1 MAAAMLKQTR
11 TQILLSL
18 NAVAILIAGVVVA
31 GAIWIPKE
39 TTFRVVS
46 EHSDVSD
53 ENAEEVSL
61 LDSVLES
68 LDLVG
73 GTKQAGASGGSSGG
87 SLTISGSNS
96 GGGTSSSTYREVVQN
111 AEPATSGNVPPGEL
125 WNETSLTIYQSAD
138 QDICVDSSLS
148 DLGDMYWQ
156 TSNTGV
162 ISKFYAQA
170 RTRLGYS
177 AERCRYPMITG
188 TGTTTITAGTYDGTR
203 RDTLTVTVIAV
214 PVEQW
219 KREVLTLVNQERAK
233 AGLGAL
239 SWGSTCEGAAQ
250 LRAREIMTKYDHNR
264 PDGSS
269 WQTACPIPSTGGTA
283 GENLAAGNTAVS
295 PRTVVATW
303 MGSPTH
309 KANIL
314 NGKFTKMSVGFVYDG
329 SSQYKT
335 YWSQFFSTY

>member
-18 NAVAILIAGVVVA
+18 NAVAIVVAGVVVA

-46 EHSDVSD
+46 ERSDVSD
-53 ENAEEVSL
+53 ENAEEIAL
-61 LDSVLES
+61 FDSALES
-68 LDLVG
+68 LEFSG
-73 GTKQAGASGGSSGG
+73 SSSSGTQVSGGSNGGG
-87 SLTISGSNS
+87 S
-96 GGGTSSSTYREVVQN
+96 SSSTYREVVQN
-111 AEPATSGNVPPGEL
+111 AEPATGGNVPAGEL
-125 WNETSLTIYQSAD
+125 WNETSMTIYQSAD
-138 QDICVDSSLS
+138 QDICIDSSLS

-177 AERCRYPMITG
+177 AERCRYPVVVG

-203 RDTLTVTVIAV
+203 RDTITVTVIPV

-219 KREVLTLVNQERAK
+219 KREVLNLVNQERAR
-233 AGLGAL
+233 AGLSAL
-239 SWGSTCEGAAQ
+239 SWGSTCESAAQ
-250 LRAREIMTKYDHNR
+250 LRAREIMTKYDHTR
-264 PDGSS
+264 PDGSK
-269 WQTACPIPSTGGTA
+269 WETACPIPSAGNTA

-295 PRTVVATW
+295 PKTVVATW
-303 MGSPTH
+303 MASPTH

-314 NGKFTKMSVGFVYDG
+314 SNKFTKMSVGFVFDA

>member
-11 TQILLSL
+11 MHILLSL

-39 TTFRVVS
+39 TTLRVVS
-46 EHSDVSD
+46 ERSD
-53 ENAEEVSL
+53 ETTDAIEEVSL
-61 LDSVLES
+61 LDSVSDILEGKS
-68 LDLVG
+68 DSISA
-73 GTKQAGASGGSSGG
+73 TRSTSASGSGSSGSGGGSS
-87 SLTISGSNS
+87 SSGE
-96 GGGTSSSTYREVVQN
+96 YREVVQN
-111 AEPATSGNVPPGEL
+111 AEPATGGNVPAGEL
-125 WNETSLTIYQSAD
+125 WNESSLTIYQTAD

-148 DLGDMYWQ
+148 NLGDMYWQ
-156 TSNTGV
+156 TSNSGV
-162 ISKFYAQA
+162 ISKFYSQA

-177 AERCRYPMITG
+177 AERCRYPMIVG

-203 RDTLTVTVIAV
+203 RDTITVTVIAV
-214 PVEQW
+214 PIEQW
-219 KREVLTLVNQERAK
+219 KREVLNLVNQERAK
-233 AGLGAL
+233 VGAPAL
-239 SWGSTCEGAAQ
+239 SWSSTCEGAAQ
-250 LRAREIMTKYDHNR
+250 TRARESMTKYDHSR

-269 WQTACPIPSTGGTA
+269 WQTACPIPSSGGVA

-295 PRTVVATW
+295 PKTVVATW
-303 MGSPTH
+303 MGSATH

-314 NGKFTKMSVGFVYDG
+314 NKSFTKMAVGFVFDP